1 MLQTMHREKTSLL
14 VPARV
19 LQALL
24 VLVGLLTL
32 AFLLVEPH
40 FEGRNARATFFQ
52 IYFQDPFLAY
62 AYLASLAFFVGLYN
76 AFKIAGH
83 IGQGRIL
90 SPQTAKALRTIQ
102 VCAFL
107 LVGFVIVGELFLL
120 MQESDDRA
128 GGVVLG
134 GVVLLGSLLVA
145 LGAGRFKRNIE
156 KSLRT
161 PTPP

>member
-1 MLQTMHREKTSLL
+1 MHKEKTPLNVS
-14 VPARV
+14 ARL

-24 VLVGLLTL
+24 VLVGIAAL

-40 FEGRNARATFFQ
+40 LEGRNAHATVFQ

-62 AYLASLAFFVGLYN
+62 AYFASLPFFVGLYN
-76 AFKIAGH
+76 AFKIAGA

-90 SPQTAKALRTIQ
+90 SLQTIKALRTIQ
-102 VCAFL
+102 ACAFL
-107 LVGFVIVGELFLL
+107 LIGFVVFGELLLL

-134 GVVLLGSLLVA
+134 GLVLLGSLLVA
-145 LGAGRFKRNIE
+145 LAAGRFKRAIE

-161 PTPP
+161 PTL